1 MIVND
6 LRGERIRKEYN
17 NHTEILENIVKKN
30 QKRGILKN
38 INFYT
43 GRVYNLAEMAG
54 IGYLTG
60 YVLGNGDHGV
70 ATQFAEYAMVFE
82 FCGDIG
88 VLLPLKKMIEKAQN
102 RAKNN
107 IDEEREKV
115 SRLEKTKGF
124 HSYDPKHGLD
134 FTNHPHNQFNMVE
147 NFTQDNY
154 WGNLETARK
163 PIGMAIGNIL
173 TYASLFWTTSLIVDI
188 ENNIV
193 DILGPNPIQKGL
205 ELSHYAFNH
214 LEPLKNYLSFE
225 SHKHVGDLNQMQMI
239 NLGIT
244 YGLIKSAKQF
254 LKGNYQR
261 LRTLNMKN

>member
-124 HSYDPKHGLD
+124 H
-134 FTNHPHNQFNMVE
+134 
-147 NFTQDNY
+147 
-154 WGNLETARK
+154 
-163 PIGMAIGNIL
+163 
-173 TYASLFWTTSLIVDI
+173 
-188 ENNIV
+188 
-193 DILGPNPIQKGL
+193 
-205 ELSHYAFNH
+205 
-214 LEPLKNYLSFE
+214 
-225 SHKHVGDLNQMQMI
+225 
-239 NLGIT
+239 
-244 YGLIKSAKQF
+244 
-254 LKGNYQR
+254 
-261 LRTLNMKN
+261 